1 MLVKDF
7 MIKDVYVMNE
17 TESLKSLLELF
28 VEKKIGGVPVVDEN
42 NRLKGIISDGDVLR
56 TLKPKTYTS
65 YYAFYI
71 EELDETIVANANKPL
86 KKVMHKKVVTLDEND
101 DLETALKLLA
111 SHHFKKIPVINQN
124 KEVVGIVS
132 RGDMIRNLRGKLL
145 SIVK

>member
-17 TESLKSLLELF
+17 TEDLKSLLELF

-42 NRLKGIISDGDVLR
+42 NKLKGIISDGDVLR
-56 TLKPKTYTS
+56 ALKPKTYTS

-71 EELDETIVANANKPL
+71 EELDETIAANANKPL

-101 DLETALKLLA
+101 ELETALKLLA
-111 SHHFKKIPVINQN
+111 SHHFKKIPVVNQN

>member
-86 KKVMHKKVVTLDEND
+86 KKYIHM
-101 DLETALKLLA
+101 
-111 SHHFKKIPVINQN
+111 
-124 KEVVGIVS
+124 
-132 RGDMIRNLRGKLL
+132 NLILP
-145 SIVK
+145 